1 MREAIKKPSY
11 GSALKNQFG
20 LLLRRVISFVVSL
33 FIAMVAGGKCES
45 AALHEV
51 IASDSYWQTRIVGWF
66 INRRRR

>member
-1 MREAIKKPSY
+1 MREAIKKIE
-11 GSALKNQFG
+11 
-20 LLLRRVISFVVSL
+20 LRKRLEESIRSIVEVGFVVSL

-66 INRRRR
+66 INRGRR